1 MANTYVQQRI
11 HLVWATK
18 RRQDFLRP
26 EHRTELWPFLGALI
40 RNHGGVLFVAG
51 GIEDHVHLYVE
62 YPKTLSLSQFVNTV
76 KSHSSKWLKESY
88 PELQGFHWQ
97 GGLRASA

>member
-26 EHRTELWPFLGALI
+26 EHRGALWPFLGALI
-40 RNHGGVLFVAG
+40 RTHGGVLFVAG
-51 GIEDHVHLYVE
+51 GIEDHVHLLRNTPRHY
-62 YPKTLSLSQFVNTV
+62 LSLS
-76 KSHSSKWLKESY
+76 S
-88 PELQGFHWQ
+88 
-97 GGLRASA
+97 